1 MNSNNLIWEEKGI
14 IIGIIHALTK
24 NIGKIDAVCI
34 EDISFYNTTRNL
46 FPNLKIYNK
55 FIDNDNHIINISIK
69 SNIIKHNYL
78 VINNLNNLKK
88 IKTNSNNF
96 FILPWFNHFNPII
109 MFKYKKNKK
118 SIPIDQIRNYIS
130 QFHQKRIRTLMYGK
144 LNLIPYKCDYVFW
157 DIMVEYN
164 ILIKYSTIF
173 KTDINII
180 ATYLYNNFN
189 SYNCNQNTYQINY
202 ISPVQ
207 NPIISPVQNPIISP
221 VQNPIISPVQNPIIS
236 PVQNSITTD
245 DCQTSREFL
254 RLINLKIRLMND
266 LLMDVFKNRALS

>member
-1 MNSNNLIWEEKGI
+1 MNTNNLIWEEKGI

-34 EDISFYNTTRNL
+34 EDISFYNTTRTL

-118 SIPIDQIRNYIS
+118 SIQIDQIRDYIER
-130 QFHQKRIRTLMYGK
+130 FHQKRIRTLMYGK

-164 ILIKYSTIF
+164 ILIQYSTIF
-173 KTDINII
+173 KTDVNLI
-180 ATYLYNNFN
+180 AIYLYNNFN
-189 SYNCNQNTYQINY
+189 SYNCNQNIYQI
-202 ISPVQ
+202 Q
-207 NPIISPVQNPIISP
+207 NQSNQQNQQNQLLPGPIPETVSTIINDYKES
-221 VQNPIISPVQNPIIS
+221 Q
-236 PVQNSITTD
+236 
-245 DCQTSREFL
+245 EFIKL
-254 RLINLKIRLMND
+254 INIKIRLIND
-266 LLMDVFKNRALS
+266 LLIDVFKNRV